1 MLRRELEA
9 RGGSGNIPPHGNQNA
24 NLSQPPPPAI
34 GLGPSNLFG
43 TIMSQGSGQGGPG
56 LAPPPTDSQQQQQP
70 PPHQIPPP
78 NIPQIPQQTPQ
89 GPTQQQQPGQHYNQQ
104 GGFGAVK
111 GNGSHQQGMCNRAS
125 YLVYRPVTDIISYSL
140 KVIHN
145 PPLHRHHLARA

>member
-9 RGGSGNIPPHGNQNA
+9 RGGNGNILPHGNQNA
-24 NLSQPPPPAI
+24 SLSQPPPPAI

-56 LAPPPTDSQQQQQP
+56 LAPPPTDSQQQP

-89 GPTQQQQPGQHYNQQ
+89 GPPQQQQGSQHYNQQ
-104 GGFGAVK
+104 VGFGAVNGK
-111 GNGSHQQGMCNRAS
+111 GSHQQGMSR
-125 YLVYRPVTDIISYSL
+125 
-140 KVIHN
+140 K
-145 PPLHRHHLARA
+145 